1 MVKSEIIEKL
11 IERLASQVYNITKR
25 EIRETTK
32 TTVDA
37 IFNAMSGAISNGQ
50 RIEVRGFGSF
60 SLKKRAAGLVRNPRY
75 NQSLES
81 GERHNVYFRAG
92 KDLADRV
99 DKVNQQAV
107 AKPVKQPKVK
117 TKLSKVSYV

>member
-1 MVKSEIIEKL
+1 MVKSEIIDKL
-11 IERLASQVYNITKR
+11 VERLASQAYNITKR
-25 EIRETTK
+25 EIRETAK

-37 IFNAMSGAISNGQ
+37 IFNAISVALSNGQ

-75 NQSLES
+75 NRSLES

-99 DKVNQQAV
+99 DKINQPAV

-117 TKLSKVSYV
+117 TKLSKVA